1 MLPTSAHNSLIVW
14 SLLLSL
20 TGCSVSGGGVVRPPA
35 PEKLSAL
42 PHPIAPARDSV
53 ISVPVRI
60 DLSTFLDAAKDEN
73 LIPKK
78 FDHWGSYLKTPKGA
92 AYKYY
97 AERDEFAIKPAASAG
112 SIRTAHSDVFPFL
125 ALPADLPQIPN
136 LSINTADR
144 SSLRDW
150 WKGLDLAFSVSVS
163 TPLRYKV
170 GANSQLRADDGVPVQ
185 CGDGSEWP
193 RRATLNGNIA
203 IGVTPNYDVSAAV
216 TGVSVNTVDSCKLNI
231 ADSDIPQEV
240 NNRLTDAVKGGLN
253 QAVARINAM
262 TVKPHVEDA
271 WSALLNPIQLEPD
284 TWLLLNI
291 DKIRHSG
298 FSGVGPVV
306 DDTIQVMAKPVIVF
320 GAEPPATSATLPQ
333 LETQPA
339 STEFHVVADAR
350 IEYDTLSKA
359 LANRLKG
366 ARFERSGDYV
376 RITNASVYGNGDNQ
390 LVIRIDFTGDAIG
403 HVYFVGKPE
412 INALTQTVHISG
424 VRYDSATEK
433 LLMKHAGWIYR
444 SEFREFIANQ
454 AFLAVTPAIDRLRN
468 LLTTGLN
475 RSVSPAISMHG
486 TVASVQGI
494 GVFADV
500 NALYVRAL
508 SDGTLS
514 LQLADKR

>member
-1 MLPTSAHNSLIVW
+1 MLPKSAHNSLIAW

-20 TGCSVSGGGVVRPPA
+20 TGCSLSGVGVVRPPA
-35 PEKLSAL
+35 PEKLSAI
-42 PHPIAPARDSV
+42 PHKIAPARDSV

-97 AERDEFAIKPAASAG
+97 AERDDFAMDLSGSHQSISTDQSA
-112 SIRTAHSDVFPFL
+112 P
-125 ALPADLPQIPN
+125 
-136 LSINTADR
+136 
-144 SSLRDW
+144 LRNW
-150 WKGLDLAFSVSVS
+150 WKGIELPGSSLS
-163 TPLRYKV
+163 TSAALRYKIGTDPHV
-170 GANSQLRADDGVPVQ
+170 VQ

-193 RRATLNGNIA
+193 RRATLNGGIT
-203 IGVTPNYDVSAAV
+203 IGMTPDYGLSA
-216 TGVSVNTVDSCKLNI
+216 SVNSVTVNTIDSCKIHI
-231 ADSDIPQEV
+231 ADSDISQEV
-240 NNRLTDAVKGGLN
+240 HNRLTDAVKGGLN
-253 QAVARINAM
+253 HAVARINAM
-262 TVKPHVEDA
+262 TVKSHVEDA
-271 WSALLNPIQLEPD
+271 WSALLTPIQLEPE

-320 GAEPPATSATLPQ
+320 GAEPPAVSAALPQ
-333 LETQPA
+333 LDTQPA
-339 STEFHVVADAR
+339 STEFHVVADTR
-350 IEYDTLSKA
+350 IEYDTLSRA

-366 ARFERSGDYV
+366 ARFDRGGDYV
-376 RITNASVYGNGDNQ
+376 RVTNASVYGNGDNQ
-390 LVIRIDFTGDAIG
+390 LVIRIDFTGDALG
-403 HVYFVGKPE
+403 HAYFVGKPE

-424 VRYDSATEK
+424 IRYDSATEK
-433 LLMKHAGWIYR
+433 LLLKNAGWIYR
-444 SEFREFIANQ
+444 SEFREFIASQ

-475 RSVSPAISMHG
+475 RSVNPAISMHG

-500 NALYVRAL
+500 DALYVRAM

-514 LQLADKR
+514 LKVADKH

>member
-1 MLPTSAHNSLIVW
+1 
-14 SLLLSL
+14 
-20 TGCSVSGGGVVRPPA
+20 
-35 PEKLSAL
+35 LSAI

-60 DLSTFLDAAKDEN
+60 DLSPFLDAVKDEN

-97 AERDEFAIKPAASAG
+97 AERDDFAIKPAASAG

-125 ALPADLPQIPN
+125 ALPSDLPQIPN

-150 WKGLDLAFSVSVS
+150 WKGLDLAFSVSIS
-163 TPLRYKV
+163 TALRYKV
-170 GANSQLRADDGVPVQ
+170 GANPQLRVDDGVPVQ

-203 IGVTPNYDVSAAV
+203 IGVTPNYDLSAAV
-216 TGVSVNTVDSCKLNI
+216 TGVTVNTIDSCKLII
-231 ADSDIPQEV
+231 ADSDISQEV
-240 NNRLTDAVKGGLN
+240 NNRLTDVVKGGLN

-262 TVKPHVEDA
+262 TVKSHVEDA
-271 WSALLNPIQLEPD
+271 WSALLNPIQLDPD

-298 FSGVGPVV
+298 FSGVGPVI

-320 GAEPPATSATLPQ
+320 GAEPPATPAALPQ
-333 LETQPA
+333 LEAQPGEARPA

-366 ARFERSGDYV
+366 ARFDRGGDYI
-376 RITNASVYGNGDNQ
+376 RITNAWVYGNGDNQ
-390 LVIRIDFTGDAIG
+390 LVIRIDFTGDALG
-403 HVYFVGKPE
+403 HAYFVGKPE

-424 VRYDSATEK
+424 IRYDSATEK
-433 LLMKHAGWIYR
+433 LLLKNAGWIYG

-475 RSVSPAISMHG
+475 RSVNPAISMHG
-486 TVASVQGI
+486 TVESVQGI

-514 LQLADKR
+514 LEVADKH